1 MTRHLHRAI
10 AVAGVLLGLIPGA
23 VRAQQG
29 TTISG
34 RVTSETNAPL
44 QGVSV
49 SIATLRA
56 GGYTDDQGRY
66 SFSVP
71 GSANGQTVIITA
83 RRIGFVPKSA
93 TVTLRG
99 APITQDF
106 NLVPTPT
113 QLTGVVVTA
122 LGLTREKSTLGTAQ
136 QQLSS
141 TELNQTKTLNLVDQM
156 QGKVSGVQITGSGT
170 QGGSTSIVI
179 RGQNSINGNNQPLFV
194 VDGIPVSNADRGGSP
209 NGAYDYGSAISDIN
223 PEDIETMSVLKG
235 PNAAALYG
243 SRAANG
249 VIVITTKKGRSTGG
263 RGRTDMTTLFTMD
276 SPSRLWDYQN
286 QYGQG
291 AGGEFSFADGAGG
304 GVHDDLDQS
313 FGPKLDGR
321 THGCTLLPIYHDTS
335 WTNNHS
341 LLEIPASG
349 YDSSA
354 PCSQFTAPGQ
364 ATAWVAHPNN
374 IKDFFNTGHTWSN
387 TVAVTGGTDRANA
400 RLSIGSDNTAGIVPN
415 NFFQKTSGLLSGNL
429 QINDRFS
436 TNATLQYIRN
446 TARNRPGTGYNVGI
460 LESFIWFGR
469 QVDMNA
475 LKNGYSLPGSTNGG
489 PADREFNWNYN
500 FHNNPFWIQ
509 NDNPLY
515 DARDRFMGTASA
527 TYKLLDWLNA
537 TLSSGSDIYSYGIN
551 QEFAHGDLNFAD
563 QSYNGAFS
571 FVNDYHNENNTQL
584 LLSANRPITSA
595 FQFNG
600 TAGSNIRAEQFNS
613 TSVSTSGISV
623 PGIYN
628 VSNAAITP
636 TNAQFNSKRQVNSV
650 FGSAAFTYNG
660 WWTLEGTAR
669 NDWSS
674 TLPKGANSY
683 FYPSVNTS
691 IVLSDAMPSIKD
703 YGLSFLKLR
712 GSVAQVGNDA
722 DPYQL
727 RSTYSGLSQKFAGQQ
742 QFTLSDNLANAT
754 LKPEITQS
762 TEGGVELG
770 LWDGRV
776 TLDASLY
783 SKSTKNQIF
792 SVPISPASG
801 FTSQSVNAGRIDNK
815 GIEALLTLVPVR
827 MSNGFDWTTS
837 FNYTH
842 NKSMVAAL
850 APGVDRLVLGGSWY
864 STTEARVGQPYG
876 ALVGYTFLR
885 DSATGQLL
893 TDGGFTNRGP
903 LAILGNV
910 QPKWLGSWNNTFTF
924 RNYSLNV
931 LVDAR
936 RGGQFFSVSNW
947 FGDYAGITQNSLVG
961 REVDWNK
968 PGYYVKGMDIN
979 SCGAGSHTVPG
990 DARVTAGAGRYVCN
1004 GGTAN
1009 TDTLTSEEYFQGI
1022 FPVTEPDVMTD
1033 NWVKLREVRFS
1044 WEVPST
1050 LANRLRVTSANL
1062 ALVGR
1067 NLWMS
1072 TSVPNIDPEF
1082 SYTTGNYQGAEFA
1095 ALPNPRSIGFSVR
1108 LTP

>member
-34 RVTSETNAPL
+34 RVTSESNAPL

-49 SIATLRA
+49 SIATLRS

-71 GSANGQTVIITA
+71 GSATGQTVTITA

-170 QGGSTSIVI
+170 QGGSTNIVI

-194 VDGIPVSNADRGGSP
+194 VDGIPVSNDDRHAGDP
-209 NGAYDYGSAISDIN
+209 NGSYDYGSAIADLN

-263 RGRTDMTTLFTMD
+263 RGRTDMTTYFTMD
-276 SPSRLWDYQN
+276 NPSRLWDYQN
-286 QYGQG
+286 LYGQG
-291 AGGEFSFADGAGG
+291 AGGAFAFVDGAGG

-313 FGPKLDGR
+313 FGPR
-321 THGCTLLPIYHDTS
+321 FSP
-335 WTNNHS
+335 S
-341 LLEIPASG
+341 LLIH
-349 YDSSA
+349 
-354 PCSQFTAPGQ
+354 QFTDGADTTVKSPWI
-364 ATAWVAHPNN
+364 ARPDNV
-374 IKDFFNTGHTWSN
+374 KDFFNTGHTWNSN
-387 TVAVTGGTDRANA
+387 VAVTGGTDRANA
-400 RLSIGSDNTAGIVPN
+400 RLSIGTENTSGIIPN
-415 NFFQKTSGLLSGNL
+415 NFFQKTNGLLSGNL

-446 TARNRPGTGYNVGI
+446 SARNRPGTGYNVGI
-460 LESFIWFGR
+460 MESMIWFGR

-475 LKNGYSLPGSTNGG
+475 LKAGYSLPGSTNGG

-500 FHNNPFWIQ
+500 FHNNPFWLQ

-527 TYKLLDWLNA
+527 TYKVLDWLNA

-551 QEFAHGDLNFAD
+551 QEFAHGNLNFSD
-563 QSYNGAFS
+563 PSYGGAFA
-571 FVNDYHNENNTQL
+571 FVNDYRNENNTQL
-584 LLSANRPITSA
+584 LFSANRPITSA

-613 TSVSTSGISV
+613 SSVNTRGISV
-623 PGIYN
+623 PGIYS
-628 VSNAAITP
+628 VTNAAIAP
-636 TNAQFNSKRQVNSV
+636 TNGQFQSKRQVNSV
-650 FGSAAFTYNG
+650 FGSAAFTYDG

-691 IVLSDAMPSIKD
+691 LVLSDAIPSIKD
-703 YGLSFLKLR
+703 YGVSFLKLR

-727 RSTYSGLSQKFAGQQ
+727 RSTYAGLSSKFNGQQ

-762 TEGGVELG
+762 TEGGVEVG

-776 TLDASLY
+776 TLDGSLY

-801 FTSQSVNAGRIDNK
+801 FSSQSVNAGRIDNK

-827 MSNGFDWTTS
+827 LANGFDWTTS

-842 NKSMVAAL
+842 NKSLVKEL

-885 DSATGQLL
+885 DSATGQIL

-910 QPKWLGSWNNTFTF
+910 QPKWLGSWNNTLTYK
-924 RNYSLNV
+924 NYSVNV

-947 FGDYAGITQNSLVG
+947 FGDYAGITQNSLIG
-961 REVDWNK
+961 REIDWNK

-990 DARVTAGAGRYVCN
+990 DARVNPIHGRYVCN

-1009 TDTLTSEEYFQGI
+1009 TDTLTSEEYYQNI
-1022 FPVTEPDVMTD
+1022 FPVTEPSVYTD

-1050 LANRLRVTSANL
+1050 LANRMRVTSANL
-1062 ALVGR
+1062 ALIGR

-1072 TSVPNIDPEF
+1072 TDVPNIDPEF
-1082 SYTTGNYQGAEFA
+1082 SYTSGNYQGAEFA